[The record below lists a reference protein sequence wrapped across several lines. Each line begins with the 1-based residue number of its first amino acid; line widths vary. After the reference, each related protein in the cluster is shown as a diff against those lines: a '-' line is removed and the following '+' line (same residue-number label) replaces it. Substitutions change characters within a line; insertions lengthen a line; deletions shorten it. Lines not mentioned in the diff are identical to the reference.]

1 MYRQAHNSMPSH
13 HVATYSAESQ
23 GLRSASAQYTKRA
36 IRALIKRQLV
46 FTRVS
51 PSLTLDFSGS
61 NDDKIEEG
69 LTPDGDDLLKEQV
82 KWKQPCADQA
92 SPPRPPH
99 Y

>member
-1 MYRQAHNSMPSH
+1 MHSH
-13 HVATYSAESQ
+13 HAATYSEESQ
-23 GLRSASAQYTKRA
+23 GGLRSASAQYTKRA
-36 IRALIKRQLV
+36 IRALIKRQRV

-51 PSLTLDFSGS
+51 PSLTLGISGS
-61 NDDKIEEG
+61 NDDKIEGG

-82 KWKQPCADQA
+82 KWKQPCSDQA